1 VALSALL
8 LVLAGLLVNS
18 LWHVLHVDR
27 GFASGRVVDI
37 TVMLPAKY
45 RAVEARAEFF
55 DRAAAALGALPG
67 VRSAAAVSRVP
78 LAGESNVNGVRV
90 DGADASALDPS
101 SRQRVM
107 VNGRFVG
114 NEYFAAMGIPLVYGR
129 AIEAAD
135 RDRNVAVISAR
146 LAAKI
151 FPGQDPIGHSVTA
164 GSQIDGARIVGV
176 VGDVPATKLEGD
188 PVMMVYAPFWKR
200 AYQVADVVVRTAG
213 NPAAVETAAQ
223 AAIRAL
229 DWQIPA
235 PKMQTMQE
243 LVDRSVAQRR
253 FQMNLATAFAG
264 AALLLAA
271 LGIYGVVAYGV
282 SLQRKELGVR
292 MAMGA
297 RAGQLRAAVVRKGLR
312 PAAVGVCLGLVAALA
327 AGRLVRT
334 LLFGVAPADALTFA
348 SVAALLLGV
357 AVVACLA
364 PAQSAARIDPARVLR
379 DE

>member
-1 VALSALL
+1 
-8 LVLAGLLVNS
+8 
-18 LWHVLHVDR
+18 
-27 GFASGRVVDI
+27 
-37 TVMLPAKY
+37 
-45 RAVEARAEFF
+45 
-55 DRAAAALGALPG
+55 
-67 VRSAAAVSRVP
+67 
-78 LAGESNVNGVRV
+78 
-90 DGADASALDPS
+90 
-101 SRQRVM
+101 
-107 VNGRFVG
+107 
-114 NEYFAAMGIPLVYGR
+114 
-129 AIEAAD
+129 
-135 RDRNVAVISAR
+135 
-146 LAAKI
+146 
-151 FPGQDPIGHSVTA
+151 
-164 GSQIDGARIVGV
+164 
-176 VGDVPATKLEGD
+176 
-188 PVMMVYAPFWKR
+188 MMVYAPFWKR

-213 NPAAVETAAQ
+213 NPAAVETAA
-223 AAIRAL
+223 RAVVRSL
-229 DWQIPA
+229 DSQIPA